1 MADTYSCFSVRASYK
16 LKSQAPD
23 ETFPS
28 MTTIREIIELCIP
41 IDGPVIHYGGGG
53 LQNGRGGGRGSD
65 VLPLKKF

>member
-28 MTTIREIIELCIP
+28 MITIREIIELCIP
-41 IDGPVIHYGGGG
+41 IDGPVIHYGKGGG
-53 LQNGRGGGRGSD
+53 ATKRERGGGS
-65 VLPLKKF
+65 K